1 MEIGSVVYS
10 KSGHDKDE
18 AYLVIGVEEKSG
30 YLVLVDGSRRPMENP
45 KRKNPKHL
53 KDLGEK
59 IPEAIEKHKEKKLMD
74 SDLVWYLKPYR
85 K

>member
-10 KSGHDKDE
+10 KSGHDKSE
-18 AYLVIGVEEKSG
+18 AYLVIGVEEKTG
-30 YLVLVDGSRRPMENP
+30 YLVLVDGARRPLENP

-53 KDLGEK
+53 KYLGEN
-59 IPEAIEKHKEKKLMD
+59 IPDAVEKYKEAKLRD
-74 SDLVWYLKPYR
+74 SDLVWLLKPYR

>member
-18 AYLVIGVEEKSG
+18 AYLVIGVEEKTE
-30 YLVLVDGSRRPMENP
+30 YLVLVDGSRRPLEKP

-53 KDLGEK
+53 KYLGEN
-59 IPEAIEKHKEKKLMD
+59 ISEAIEKYNQDKLRD
-74 SDLVWYLKPYR
+74 SDLVWFLKPYR